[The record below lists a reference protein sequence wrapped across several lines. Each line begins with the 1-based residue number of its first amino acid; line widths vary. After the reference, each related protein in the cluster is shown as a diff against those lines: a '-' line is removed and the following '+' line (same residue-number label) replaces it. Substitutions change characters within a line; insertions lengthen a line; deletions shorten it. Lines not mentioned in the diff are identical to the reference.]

1 MAEAVTW
8 ICKAIV
14 FTEYWRRGDSFRFG
28 FSMREFRKLKKLVDR
43 KNWFGA
49 LFLWIVNEIVLRFK
63 FRRVEV
69 YGRNNIPK
77 TGPFILVSNHS
88 SRFDGLMVLRAL
100 RRRANYMV
108 SPAEL
113 KGYQGVTLP
122 WVGAFPA
129 DPKSDLIG
137 FAEDGFR
144 KGDGLVV
151 FPEGTVFYDGVL
163 HPFKLG
169 AAKAALS
176 AQSKGIEVKVIP
188 ASIMYEWGKP
198 NVARIIFGEPVDLES
213 YAGRYEAQAPEV
225 ARNLTES
232 LYREVAA
239 LRSEISGMPNACLES
254 RCKINRSWSLEFE
267 RIERLEQAA

>member
-1 MAEAVTW
+1 MW
-8 ICKAIV
+8 II
-14 FTEYWRRGDSFRFG
+14 
-28 FSMREFRKLKKLVDR
+28 
-43 KNWFGA
+43 
-49 LFLWIVNEIVLRFK
+49 NEIVLRFK

-69 YGRNNIPK
+69 YGRENVPEN
-77 TGPFILVSNHS
+77 GPFILVSNHS
-88 SRFDGLMVLRAL
+88 SRFDGLMVLRGL
-100 RRRANYMV
+100 RRKANYMV

-129 DPKSDLIG
+129 DPKSDLVG
-137 FAEDGFR
+137 FAEEGFR

-169 AAKAALS
+169 ASRIALS
-176 AQSKGIEVKVIP
+176 AQNNGIAVKVIP
-188 ASIMYEWGKP
+188 ASVMYEWGSP
-198 NVARIIFGEPVDLES
+198 NVARIIFGEPVDLQS
-213 YAGRYEAQAPEV
+213 YAERFKSDPQAV

-239 LRSEISGMPNACLES
+239 LRSEISDMPNVCLTTNG
-254 RCKINRSWSLEFE
+254 KLNRSWSLEFE
-267 RIERLEQAA
+267 KVA

>member
-1 MAEAVTW
+1 
-8 ICKAIV
+8 
-14 FTEYWRRGDSFRFG
+14 
-28 FSMREFRKLKKLVDR
+28 MREIRKLKKLVDR
-43 KNWFGA
+43 KHWLGA
-49 LFLWIVNEIVLRFK
+49 LFMWIVNEIVLRYK

-69 YGRNNIPK
+69 YGRNNVPD
-77 TGPFILVSNHS
+77 TAPFILVSNHS

-100 RRRANYMV
+100 RRKANYMV

-137 FAEDGFR
+137 FAEEGFR

-151 FPEGTVFYDGVL
+151 FPEGTVYYDGVL

-169 AAKAALS
+169 AAKVALS
-176 AQSKGIEVKVIP
+176 AQSNGIPVKVIP
-188 ASIMYEWGKP
+188 ASIVYEWGQP

-213 YAGRYEAQAPEV
+213 YAQRYEKDALGV

-239 LRSEISGMPNACLES
+239 LRSEISGTPNACLDS
-254 RCKINRSWSLEFE
+254 HCKINRSWSLEFE
-267 RIERLEQAA
+267 KKGQFEAAA

>member
-1 MAEAVTW
+1 MW
-8 ICKAIV
+8 II
-14 FTEYWRRGDSFRFG
+14 
-28 FSMREFRKLKKLVDR
+28 
-43 KNWFGA
+43 
-49 LFLWIVNEIVLRFK
+49 NEIVLRFK

-69 YGRNNIPK
+69 YGRENVPEN
-77 TGPFILVSNHS
+77 GPFILVSNHS
-88 SRFDGLMVLRAL
+88 SRFDGLMVLRGL
-100 RRRANYMV
+100 RRKANYMV

-129 DPKSDLIG
+129 DPKSDLVG
-137 FAEDGFR
+137 FAEEGFR

-169 AAKAALS
+169 AARIALS
-176 AQSKGIEVKVIP
+176 AQNNGIAVKVIP
-188 ASIMYEWGKP
+188 ASVMYEWGSP
-198 NVARIIFGEPVDLES
+198 NVARIIFGEPVDLQS
-213 YAGRYEAQAPEV
+213 YAERFKSDPQAV

-239 LRSEISGMPNACLES
+239 LRSEISDMPNVCLTTNG
-254 RCKINRSWSLEFE
+254 KLNRSWSLEFE
-267 RIERLEQAA
+267 KVA